1 VYDLELIQHINFD
14 LAKLTRLLNEV
25 VIKWKH
31 LRKNNQTV
39 LVTALERAIWNWLD
53 TYPDEFKDLQKRP
66 NSELSDNCEKL
77 FEHLD
82 QFYDKQKGKAQFIWP
97 LQTMLLVLCPIIL
110 EELVYSIEKGGPCS
124 QEHLKKRNFLDMLKK
139 ALAGHHSSS
148 SKQSAEAAAVMA
160 LVKLCKSATYIN
172 NKDSSNVLFV
182 LVPSIMSD
190 LKQILFNAV
199 KPFSRGG
206 SDKTSQDIDLMI
218 EFFLACV
225 RLNPHNNEVLKVC
238 LNLNSASVFHYIL
251 VKALYRIIT
260 QPRLVWWPTIDIVLS
275 RAGELRNMFTDTLN
289 KVNQGLMCS
298 STPLR
303 TPAKSLTEQFSNKL
317 RIKVC

>member
-1 VYDLELIQHINFD
+1 
-14 LAKLTRLLNEV
+14 
-25 VIKWKH
+25 
-31 LRKNNQTV
+31 
-39 LVTALERAIWNWLD
+39 
-53 TYPDEFKDLQKRP
+53 
-66 NSELSDNCEKL
+66 
-77 FEHLD
+77 
-82 QFYDKQKGKAQFIWP
+82 
-97 LQTMLLVLCPIIL
+97 M
-110 EELVYSIEKGGPCS
+110 
-124 QEHLKKRNFLDMLKK
+124 
-139 ALAGHHSSS
+139 
-148 SKQSAEAAAVMA
+148 SKQSAEAAAVIA

-190 LKQILFNAV
+190 LKQILFNPV

-225 RLNPHNNEVLKVC
+225 RLNPHNNEVLKIC

-275 RAGELRNMFTDTLN
+275 RAGELRNLFTDTLN
-289 KVNQGLMCS
+289 QVNQGMGS

-303 TPAKSLTEQFSNKL
+303 APPKSLTEHFSNRL
-317 RIKVC
+317 RIKDKPAFEDGPNYKELLLWIVRLVIVDPNLMLHNPNKLDHEV